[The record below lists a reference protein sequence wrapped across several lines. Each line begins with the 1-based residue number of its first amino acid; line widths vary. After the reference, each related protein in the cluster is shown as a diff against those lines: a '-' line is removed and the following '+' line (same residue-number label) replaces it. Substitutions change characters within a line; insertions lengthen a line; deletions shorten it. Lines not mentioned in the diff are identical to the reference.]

1 MIKNLFKS
9 IINTLVEKLY
19 KTSFGQYITQLL
31 INEGMEKKRKTN
43 HRNTEMFF
51 SVPNK
56 LNNYRVDTFST
67 KEPETL
73 DWIDK
78 ITENSIIWDIGANVG
93 LYSIYAAKSKN
104 CKVYAFE
111 PSVFNLELLAR
122 NIYIN
127 NLQNS
132 VIIIP
137 ISLNEKLEENLFQLS
152 STQWG
157 GALSTFGAGINQ
169 DGKSINNKF
178 EYKTIGVSMQDMI
191 NKLKIPKPEYIKI
204 DVDGIEH
211 LILSG
216 GIEVLNN
223 VKSIL
228 IEINDFFVEQS
239 NTTLDIL
246 NKYGFSL
253 YKKCKLASKN
263 QFNQWWTRK

>member
-1 MIKNLFKS
+1 M
-9 IINTLVEKLY
+9 VEKLY

-127 NLQNS
+127 NL
-132 VIIIP
+132 
-137 ISLNEKLEENLFQLS
+137 
-152 STQWG
+152 
-157 GALSTFGAGINQ
+157 
-169 DGKSINNKF
+169 
-178 EYKTIGVSMQDMI
+178 
-191 NKLKIPKPEYIKI
+191 PK
-204 DVDGIEH
+204 
-211 LILSG
+211 
-216 GIEVLNN
+216 
-223 VKSIL
+223 
-228 IEINDFFVEQS
+228 
-239 NTTLDIL
+239 
-246 NKYGFSL
+246 
-253 YKKCKLASKN
+253 
-263 QFNQWWTRK
+263 